1 MPDTVADFRV
11 KLNNPHQAVGLKR
24 AVWFQDFQE
33 LQNTIRA
40 KAVLEIIANTASC

>member
-24 AVWFQDFQE
+24 AVRFQDLRE
-33 LQNTIRA
+33 LQN
-40 KAVLEIIANTASC
+40 